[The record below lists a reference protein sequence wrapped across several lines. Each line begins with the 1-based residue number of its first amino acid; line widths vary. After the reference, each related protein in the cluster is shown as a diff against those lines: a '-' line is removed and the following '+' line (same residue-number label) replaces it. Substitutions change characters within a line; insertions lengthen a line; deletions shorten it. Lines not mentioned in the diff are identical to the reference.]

1 MAWKLCG
8 VIANKIWLVLLN
20 GSFNNCVSKYYIFIF
35 LQRKFSNWQQ
45 CLIPSN
51 DLIKKKSMATVFVPY
66 KGTFC
71 LLVIRLCNCFYFAP
85 SLRLVIILTLNF
97 SSFFHPHLLKS
108 NFFYRE
114 CRCVLYNVSF
124 YLFSYIADFK
134 SI

>member
-20 GSFNNCVSKYYIFIF
+20 GSFNNCVSKYNIFIF

-51 DLIKKKSMATVFVPY
+51 DLIKKKVWQRFFVPY

-85 SLRLVIILTLNF
+85 SLRLCNYFDFEIFLIFIFLHLVFLRRTYILHISL
-97 SSFFHPHLLKS
+97 
-108 NFFYRE
+108 
-114 CRCVLYNVSF
+114 V